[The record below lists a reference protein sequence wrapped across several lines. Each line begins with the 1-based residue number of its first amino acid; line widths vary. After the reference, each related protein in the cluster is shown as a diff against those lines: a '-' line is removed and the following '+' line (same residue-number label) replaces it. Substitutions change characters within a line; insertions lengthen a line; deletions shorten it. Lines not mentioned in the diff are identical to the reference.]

1 MFNKDILRF
10 RLRTIR
16 KNKNL
21 TLQNVADAV
30 GSTKSTI
37 SNIERGAKPASF
49 DLVIAL
55 ANYYEV
61 SIDYLLGATDFP
73 YPLSE
78 KVLNIINQSRDPDEL
93 LAIIKEITQSEKSGQ
108 AAEQP
113 GRSKIDRLLEGLDEE
128 SMVELRKYIA
138 FLRIRQTLDGG
149 GDENSA
155 GLDGD
160 AGNKK

>member
-1 MFNKDILRF
+1 MFNKDVLGL

-16 KNKNL
+16 KTKNL
-21 TLQNVADAV
+21 TLQNVADAI
-30 GSTKSTI
+30 GSTKSAL

-108 AAEQP
+108 VADQP
-113 GRSKIDRLLEGLDEE
+113 GRSKIDSLIEGLDEE

-149 GDENSA
+149 KDESSA
-155 GLDGD
+155 GLDG
-160 AGNKK
+160 NVSNRK